1 VDAEVATWA
10 AQQQQ
15 ARRAVHEGAKEL
27 RMGEAEM
34 KQLEAR
40 ACARVLGGVEP
51 CAAAKAVLEEMR
63 RANQRQAAS
72 RAVANALLRRPP
84 VVQQL
89 RSALEACVFAVV
101 TQGDE
106 ADAAALATL
115 KRCDGLAGEVRKLLA
130 PKLAAVGVEA
140 SEAEQRRLEEQ
151 AVAAVMGEDSVKVQ
165 DAVDECVE
173 RHAEGQR
180 SITDQSVWD
189 TDGNTSRQRAGP
201 EAHDPIK
208 PDASGEG
215 GTRPP
220 VEATGRRQADASQ
233 LQAAGVDAFLA
244 KMGTTL
250 KQVESATTLDW
261 SSQRIDDADCDVIS
275 YLIASGAMASL
286 QELWLNSNQICDAGV
301 KSLAESCAGGAMARL
316 EILDLSR
323 NQIGDAGLEALAKA
337 CAGGAMTNLTNL
349 RLSRNQIGDAGL
361 ASLAGACANGAL
373 AKLETLSLN
382 RNQIGDAGV

>member
-1 VDAEVATWA
+1 
-10 AQQQQ
+10 
-15 ARRAVHEGAKEL
+15 
-27 RMGEAEM
+27 
-34 KQLEAR
+34 
-40 ACARVLGGVEP
+40 
-51 CAAAKAVLEEMR
+51 
-63 RANQRQAAS
+63 
-72 RAVANALLRRPP
+72 

-115 KRCDGLAGEVRKLLA
+115 ERCDGLAGEVRKLLA

-189 TDGNTSRQRAGP
+189 TDGNTSRQRAGA

-220 VEATGRRQADASQ
+220 VEAMGRRQADASQ

-275 YLIASGAMASL
+275 YLIASGALANLEGLDLSVNPIGDAGVTSLAEACASGALASL
-286 QELWLNSNQICDAGV
+286 QELWLDNNQIGDAGV
-301 KSLAESCAGGAMARL
+301 KSLAESCAGGA
-316 EILDLSR
+316 
-323 NQIGDAGLEALAKA
+323 
-337 CAGGAMTNLTNL
+337 
-349 RLSRNQIGDAGL
+349 
-361 ASLAGACANGAL
+361 L
-373 AKLETLSLN
+373 AKLERLALFD
-382 RNQIGDAGV
+382 NQIGDAGVTALATACASGALASLTSLALLRNQIGNAGVIALAKACASGALAQLRDLYLGGNSVSDRVKGTMRTAMSKRSGTVYF

>member
-1 VDAEVATWA
+1 
-10 AQQQQ
+10 
-15 ARRAVHEGAKEL
+15 
-27 RMGEAEM
+27 
-34 KQLEAR
+34 
-40 ACARVLGGVEP
+40 
-51 CAAAKAVLEEMR
+51 
-63 RANQRQAAS
+63 
-72 RAVANALLRRPP
+72 

-115 KRCDGLAGEVRKLLA
+115 ERCDGLAGEVRKLLA

-189 TDGNTSRQRAGP
+189 TDGNTSRQRAGA

-220 VEATGRRQADASQ
+220 VEAMGRRQADASQ

-275 YLIASGAMASL
+275 YLIASGALASL
-286 QELWLNSNQICDAGV
+286 QTLWLEN
-301 KSLAESCAGGAMARL
+301 
-316 EILDLSR
+316 
-323 NQIGDAGLEALAKA
+323 
-337 CAGGAMTNLTNL
+337 
-349 RLSRNQIGDAGL
+349 
-361 ASLAGACANGAL
+361 
-373 AKLETLSLN
+373 
-382 RNQIGDAGV
+382 NQIGDAGVKALAKACGSGALAQLTTLRLDVNKIGDAGVEALATACASGALAQLRNLYLGGNSVSDQVKGTMRTAMSTRSGSVQF